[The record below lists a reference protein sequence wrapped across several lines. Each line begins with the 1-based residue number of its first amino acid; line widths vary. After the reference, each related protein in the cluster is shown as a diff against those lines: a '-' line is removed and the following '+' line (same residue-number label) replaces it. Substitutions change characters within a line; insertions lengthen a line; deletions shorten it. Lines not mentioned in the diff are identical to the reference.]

1 MNNGFSIIELLV
13 VMLISFTIFGM
24 VISNLTQGIAVSKKV
39 TSRQQLL
46 ESLFFTVDTI
56 KNDLTKCGMRLQE
69 ASSIFGLQLFSNSD
83 SGFKIIYG
91 LDEGILIKNSYIG
104 DNKIEI
110 SKENL
115 VKKKTKILIYD
126 PIRKQYEFSRVKKMA
141 GKSLMLE
148 SELKKEH
155 LKYSIIVPLKEIEM
169 KLFKKQKVLK
179 RKIDR
184 GYFQPVIE
192 GVTDFYISF
201 FDDSNSVLYRLEI
214 NNREQIRGYI
224 FLSNMAEL

>member
-13 VMLISFTIFGM
+13 VMTISLVIFSL
-24 VISNLTQGIAVSKKV
+24 VISNLIEGIEIGKKV
-39 TSRQQLL
+39 TSRHKLL

-69 ASSIFGLQLFSNSD
+69 ASSIFNLQLFSHSD

-91 LDEGILIKNSYIG
+91 LDEGVLLENSYIG

-110 SKENL
+110 SKEKI
-115 VKKKTKILIYD
+115 VTKGTKILIYD
-126 PIRKQYEFSRVKKMA
+126 PIGKQYEFSEVKKIS
-141 GKSLMLE
+141 GQSLLLKF
-148 SELKKEH
+148 ELKKEH
-155 LKYSIIVPLKEIEM
+155 LKHSIIIPLKEIEM
-169 KLFKKQKVLK
+169 KLYKKQKVLK
-179 RKIDR
+179 RKIDK

-201 FDDSNSVLYRLEI
+201 LNDSNSVLYRLEI

-224 FLSNMAEL
+224 FLSNMAGL